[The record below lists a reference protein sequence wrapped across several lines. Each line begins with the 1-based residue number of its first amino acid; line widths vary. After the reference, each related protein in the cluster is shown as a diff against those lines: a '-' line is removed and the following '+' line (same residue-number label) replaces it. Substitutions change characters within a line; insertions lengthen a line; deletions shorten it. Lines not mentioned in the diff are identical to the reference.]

1 MGEFQM
7 FSSLLTW
14 GLIAGLLQLLGYI
27 LYLSNKKIEPNP
39 LTWLMFSYGTV
50 ILTVLEWDKDATWA
64 ELILPLVCSVLGL
77 VVFLKVWIAAIRKI
91 RAESG
96 IFRIWPKDLRPG
108 DTFEKISFGSDL
120 LITVGYVAS
129 SLLAASS
136 LLDPNSRETAV
147 VLFLV
152 LSNLSVLIEFLPI
165 TKSTYKNPEKEHA
178 APWAVWACAYA
189 TLGMVTWT
197 THGLWTPL
205 MLYPALNFVTHATIA
220 LLALDPRR
228 KGDA

>member
-1 MGEFQM
+1 MQPD
-7 FSSLLTW
+7 SLFIV

-27 LYLSNKKIEPNP
+27 LYLSIKKIDPNP
-39 LTWLMFSYGTV
+39 MTWLMFSYGTV
-50 ILTVLEWDKDATWA
+50 ILTILEWDKEATMA
-64 ELILPLVCSVLGL
+64 ELILPLVCSVLGM
-77 VVFLKVWIAAIRKI
+77 VVFLRCWLAAVKKVHAD
-91 RAESG
+91 SG
-96 IFRIWPKDLRPG
+96 KFHIWPSNLRPG
-108 DTFEKISFGSDL
+108 DTLERISFGSDL
-120 LITVGYVAS
+120 FITAGYVIS

-136 LLDPNSRETAV
+136 LLDSSNRETAI

-152 LSNLSVLIEFLPI
+152 LSNLSVIIEFLPI

-189 TLGMVTWT
+189 TLGVVTWT
-197 THGLWTPL
+197 THGLWTSL